1 MTWLIDSI
9 RPGIWRAVFLVANL
23 TCYEYDS
30 STMLTQANTNDV
42 APCKVRGCP
51 IVFSHDTFAEWGAS
65 DFLMASFCCPTTIP
79 EHEHFP
85 LQLSLPVSGSCL
97 HSFGPNRSTVLIPG
111 QAEFIPSGETHGTRW
126 LERGELITINAEL
139 EWCEE
144 NCDLAV
150 PTLRKAKLETVD
162 GRALQGIL
170 RHASELLRTKDRD
183 ELYIGSIGLTVTLGI
198 FHQFGLRPRSI
209 ISINSPGPLRRV
221 VRWIDE
227 HFGEKITLVTLAS
240 VADCSQ
246 WHLIRLFD
254 SFVGTSPARY
264 VAARRLQKSRE
275 LLCAPGSDIT
285 EVALQCGFSSQSHF
299 TRVFV
304 RKYGEPPGAYRTA
317 KKHSITSFVSP
328 SRDDDTAI
336 NSRPSARRGSD
347 WRST

>member
-1 MTWLIDSI
+1 
-9 RPGIWRAVFLVANL
+9 
-23 TCYEYDS
+23 
-30 STMLTQANTNDV
+30 MLRQENTNDV

-51 IVFSHDTFAEWGAS
+51 IVFSHDTFAEWGTS
-65 DFLMASFCCPTTIP
+65 DFLIASFCCPTTIP

-97 HSFGPNRSTVLIPG
+97 HSFGPKRSTVLIPG

-126 LERGELITINAEL
+126 VERGELITINAEL

-144 NCDLAV
+144 NCDLAI
-150 PTLRKAKLETVD
+150 PTLRKTKLETVN
-162 GRALQGIL
+162 GKALQGIL
-170 RHASELLRTKDRD
+170 RHASELLRAKDCD
-183 ELYIGSIGLTVTLGI
+183 DLYIGSIGLTATLGI
-198 FHQFGLRPRSI
+198 FHQFGLRPRRNL
-209 ISINSPGPLRRV
+209 SINSPGPLRRV

-240 VADCSQ
+240 LADCSQ

-264 VAARRLQKSRE
+264 VAERRLQKSRE
-275 LLCAPGSDIT
+275 LLCAPGSDIA

-317 KKHSITSFVSP
+317 KKHSIKTFPFNLKDGDAAS
-328 SRDDDTAI
+328 
-336 NSRPSARRGSD
+336 NSRPSARRAPAP
-347 WRST
+347 RST